1 MFELKIKQDLKAI
14 ERLSKKYPEVSKTV
28 RISRLTEATLL
39 LERTV
44 RQKTPEGAG
53 PIHLRDTVF
62 QRVISYG
69 ASSGGTVRGTVG
81 TPAVYGEPVEYGT
94 KPHWPP
100 PGPIEYW
107 AVHKLGVSA
116 DEAKAVAFLIARK
129 IAAKGTKGA
138 HMFEK
143 GFAEA
148 EPAVRN
154 ILEQIPAEIERMLQ

>member
-1 MFELKIKQDLKAI
+1 MFELKIKQDLKDI
-14 ERLSKKYPEVSKTV
+14 EKLSKKFPEVSKDV
-28 RISRLTEATLL
+28 RVSKLTEATML

-44 RQKTPEGAG
+44 RRKTPEGAG

-62 QRVISYG
+62 QKVTSYG
-69 ASSGGTVRGTVG
+69 ASFGGTVRGTVG
-81 TPAVYGEPVEYGT
+81 TPALYGESVEYGT

-116 DEAKAVAFLIARK
+116 DEARAIGFLIARK

-148 EPAVRN
+148 EPTVRR